1 MSRLAICGGKPE
13 VRGPLPKF
21 RSIGEEERARVNAVI
36 DDGLLSGFYGS
47 WSEEFHGGR
56 RVREFEE
63 RWTTIFK
70 CKHAVSVN
78 SNTTGMIAAIGA
90 IGLSPGDEVIVSAYS
105 MSATAI
111 APLVYGAIPVF
122 VDVEDETYCLDIAK
136 VAAEI
141 TPKTRAILVTNLF
154 GHPAELA
161 ALRQLADE
169 HGIYLVEDNAQG
181 PFAQEYG
188 RFAGTIGHIGVF
200 SLNVHKHVQTGE
212 GGVCCTDD
220 DGLARRLQ
228 LIRNHGENVVET
240 LELTDL
246 TNLYGFN
253 FRMTE
258 LTAAV
263 GLAQLDKAPA
273 IIDSRIRLAER
284 LSAGLAGAKG
294 IRVPTVRAGCRSV
307 YYTWSAR
314 FDADALGVSREA
326 FLAALAAE
334 GFPAFGGYVRPLYRL
349 PLFKQR
355 KAMGRDGFPFTLT
368 NRTYQDGLCPLTEQL
383 HERELWFYEICAY
396 DPSDAQV
403 DQMIAAVHKVVDLRG
418 EIPGLGGK
426 AAE

>member
-1 MSRLAICGGKPE
+1 MSRLAICGGEPE
-13 VRGPLPKF
+13 VSGPLPKF
-21 RSIGEEERARVNAVI
+21 RSIGEEERVRVNAVI

-47 WSEEFHGGR
+47 WSDEFLGGP

-63 RWTTIFK
+63 RWTTIFR

-78 SNTTGMIAAIGA
+78 SNTTGMIAAMGA
-90 IGLSPGDEVIVSAYS
+90 IGVSPGDEVIVPAYS

-122 VDVEDETYCLDIAK
+122 VDVEDETYCLDVAK

-154 GHPAELA
+154 GHPAELD
-161 ALRQLADE
+161 ALRRLADE
-169 HGIYLVEDNAQG
+169 RAIYLVEDNAQG
-181 PFAQEYG
+181 PFAQERG
-188 RFAGTIGHIGVF
+188 RFAGTVGHIGVF

-212 GGVCCTDD
+212 GGVCCTDN

-228 LIRNHGENVVET
+228 LIRNHGENAVEA
-240 LELTDL
+240 LELTDV

-273 IIDSRIRLAER
+273 IIDGRVRLAER
-284 LSAGLAGAKG
+284 LSAGLAGIEG
-294 IRVPTVRAGCRSV
+294 IRVPTVRPGCRSV
-307 YYTWSAR
+307 YYAWSAR
-314 FDADALGVSREA
+314 FDADVLGVPREA
-326 FLAALAAE
+326 FVAALGAE
-334 GFPAFGGYVRPLYRL
+334 GFPAFGGYVPPLYRL

-355 KAMGRDGFPFTLT
+355 KAMGRNGFPFTLT
-368 NRTYQDGLCPLTEQL
+368 NRTYPDGLCPLTERL
-383 HERELWFYEICAY
+383 HERELWLYEICAY

-403 DQMIAAVHKVVDLRG
+403 DQMIAAVRKVVELRG
-418 EIPGLGGK
+418 EIPRVESK
-426 AAE
+426 AAK